1 MKRPSYYYHYI
12 YKRRTIFVLCLILL
26 VMIYFFQDA
35 SFLLRSITS
44 IAFLAVFTFIDHFFD
59 IRFRT
64 KHYLFIILI
73 AIFSL
78 LLSPLYFVYPNY
90 DKIQHFIQP
99 VLLSSI
105 IFYMVNKLSIK
116 LKWKLT
122 FTFFITLGILGIFE
136 ISEYAL
142 DSLFDLKLQGV
153 FVRDASGLEK
163 LNIIQEPLDDTIT
176 DLVLGILGSAL
187 YSISLLII
195 KRKEINK

>member
-1 MKRPSYYYHYI
+1 
-12 YKRRTIFVLCLILL
+12 
-26 VMIYFFQDA
+26 
-35 SFLLRSITS
+35 
-44 IAFLAVFTFIDHFFD
+44 
-59 IRFRT
+59 
-64 KHYLFIILI
+64 
-73 AIFSL
+73 
-78 LLSPLYFVYPNY
+78 
-90 DKIQHFIQP
+90 
-99 VLLSSI
+99 
-105 IFYMVNKLSIK
+105 MVNKLSIK